1 MIVSGRQNADRK
13 RKTRGYNIIRK
24 EEITMGCICELFE
37 NETLWLIIL
46 TLLILTLVCGNGSF
60 CGTRTSC
67 GGGCHC

>member
-1 MIVSGRQNADRK
+1 
-13 RKTRGYNIIRK
+13 
-24 EEITMGCICELFE
+24 MGCICELFE